1 MSKLRNSSCFVSTNN
16 YLLHLHHVQ
25 VTDDGEGGDG
35 AGAGAAELGAE
46 EVGRVP
52 LQE

>member
-1 MSKLRNSSCFVSTNN
+1 MSETLIVSTNY

-25 VTDDGEGGDG
+25 VTDDREGGDG